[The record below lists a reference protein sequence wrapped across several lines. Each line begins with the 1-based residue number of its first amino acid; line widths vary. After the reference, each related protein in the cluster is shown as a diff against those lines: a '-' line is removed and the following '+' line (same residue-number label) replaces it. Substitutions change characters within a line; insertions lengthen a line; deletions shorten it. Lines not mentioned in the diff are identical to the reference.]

1 MANGAL
7 TPTLQA
13 PSPAVSRRGSDAGPS
28 GFLSP
33 HPNDRPSSTQG
44 APSPMSR
51 KNANDDMKFKSA
63 ALKIE
68 ISLAEALAECSAF
81 AQDGTEGALDA
92 RKAEAVCKVI
102 EMIAQQNTPFQ
113 QAMQFVASEVRA
125 CIFCDEIKVP
135 QFIKTQ
141 LALLDPK
148 RLAFVP
154 YFDLASEST
163 SLYEND
169 KKQWGKTQAHLQFL
183 IDDLKSEL
191 TTKNAQIEDME
202 KRLKE
207 FERDKETGD
216 TALKKEKRMVAHLKE
231 HNTKLKSQM
240 ESLQTDNGILIAEIE
255 RFKDR
260 EEKWK
265 EEFERVSEERDGLEK
280 ERMSLLQVVEG
291 LQMRLSDMTDSYQNI
306 LSHYRLAQNVR
317 ERTQNQ
323 VNRVETE
330 NVKLKG
336 RAAVN
341 FEELTPRPNWKQ
353 VGESIQP
360 LTLPQE
366 QTTLLGVKALTEEV
380 SRLYGELA
388 ASLQE
393 KEGLREDLSK
403 CKIEKDYVNQQ
414 LMQLSGMNRRNSDAR
429 RQSTHLSGKLH
440 SDMQT
445 PGASPRSPA
454 VMSDPASPKVFSP
467 SASAKKSNSLSLDHS
482 GSPGLTNREGGS
494 MAASS
499 PTNAKQH
506 GLSSSASLPH
516 LAKLNGSSLNQR
528 RGTELSSLAV
538 PIIGRFKSVH
548 GPGDSI

>member
-1 MANGAL
+1 MANSSSL
-7 TPTLQA
+7 TSTLQA
-13 PSPAVSRRGSDAGPS
+13 PSPAVSRRGSDAAPS

-33 HPNDRPSSTQG
+33 HANERPSSTQG
-44 APSPMSR
+44 AVSPMAK
-51 KNANDDMKFKSA
+51 KNANDDLKFKSA

-68 ISLAEALAECSAF
+68 ISLAEALAECTAF

-141 LALLDPK
+141 LSLLDPK

-169 KKQWGKTQAHLQFL
+169 KKQWGKTQGHLQFL
-183 IDDLKSEL
+183 IDDLKGEL

-202 KRLKE
+202 RRLKE

-353 VGESIQP
+353 VGELIQP

-366 QTTLLGVKALTEEV
+366 PTTLLGVKALTEEV
-380 SRLYGELA
+380 SRLYAELA
-388 ASLQE
+388 SSLQE

-429 RQSTHLSGKLH
+429 RQSTIGGKLH

-445 PGASPRSPA
+445 PGATPRSPA
-454 VMSDPASPKVFSP
+454 VMSDPSSPKVFSP
-467 SASAKKSNSLSLDHS
+467 SAKKSNSLSLDHS
-482 GSPGLTNREGGS
+482 GSPGLSHRDGS
-494 MAASS
+494 IAASS